1 MVGLPQLTTRAACR
15 VAKLHPDRLN
25 EYIAAGTYSCA
36 PQTVAGRARVFE
48 PDDMIGLWLFRELM
62 QEGGH
67 SPVKAARIA
76 CVVMEA
82 CRCWPDEPAMS
93 CVENYF
99 DDVTAMPPSKVPDP
113 ETWETVLSG
122 DADIRKVTTFNIA
135 KIRRMIAHY
144 TNQELGL
151 TGEGQA

>member
-1 MVGLPQLTTRAACR
+1 MVGLPKLTTRAACR
-15 VAKLHPDRLN
+15 VARLHPDRLN
-25 EYIAAGTYSCA
+25 EYIAAGTYRCA
-36 PQTVAGRARVFE
+36 PPTVAGRARVFE

-62 QEGGH
+62 QDGH

-82 CRCWPDEPAMS
+82 SRCWPKEPAMS

-99 DDVTAMPPSKVPDP
+99 DDVTAMPASQVPDP
-113 ETWETVLSG
+113 ETWEAVLSG

-144 TNQELGL
+144 TSQELGM
-151 TGEGQA
+151 TDKGN